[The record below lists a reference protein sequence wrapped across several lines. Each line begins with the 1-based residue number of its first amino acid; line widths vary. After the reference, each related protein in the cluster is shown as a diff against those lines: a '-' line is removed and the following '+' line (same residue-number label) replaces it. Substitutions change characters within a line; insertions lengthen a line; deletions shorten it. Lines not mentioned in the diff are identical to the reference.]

1 MKAGSVLAECGLV
14 SELPLQPSES
24 RNVLPLWTI
33 FPSAI
38 IVQNALCSLYSI
50 SIFLIHIHFYFNPS
64 PSTLLP
70 IRLYECSCF
79 VYNKSLLVGSMKLF
93 GIILG

>member
-1 MKAGSVLAECGLV
+1 MKAGSVLAERGLV
-14 SELPLQPSES
+14 NELPLQPSGC

-50 SIFLIHIHFYFNPS
+50 SIFLIHIYFYFNPS
-64 PSTLLP
+64 SSTLLP
-70 IRLYECSCF
+70 IRLYECSRVLCTT
-79 VYNKSLLVGSMKLF
+79 NRS
-93 GIILG
+93 